1 MRKLLLATMLGG
13 LAIWTGC
20 TNEDL
25 TQGMEQDRPYVL
37 KVTVEN
43 AEADTRTQI
52 GENGNLTWTE
62 GDRIGVFVEG
72 EESPVPFTFNGMTGN
87 VASFTGSLPAG
98 GEVKA
103 AYYPY
108 HEEARLEGNTLDV
121 LFPHST
127 EYTGYSSGPML
138 GLPDGEGG
146 LYFKHLCGLL
156 VVTVDPIPEGAEKI
170 EIAGTDF
177 LNSEDLE
184 GDFRVA
190 DITAEEAV
198 LEERVYY
205 NNQDVAYTFNP
216 EWGGQRKTFYIPM
229 PVAEHRIEVRLRD
242 AKDNILWSKRIT
254 TTIGR
259 GSLLNT
265 PEVTETRPLIEVIS
279 HEDGYSFSGY
289 QTYTTLTLKFR
300 IDNFRRLDDSYIE
313 LSNAEAYAHDQY
325 HLDYQFGMECR
336 EKIVEQ
342 TVDVFPGQNTY
353 TIHWEGTDANW
364 DNAIGETQFTV
375 NYEEV
380 PIIAEAVD
388 LGLSVKWASHNVG
401 ASEASDYGG
410 LYIWGDC
417 TGTDLRM
424 ERIEELEIHEK
435 IVDAAD
441 EIYGISGIAAYD
453 IAANKWGDTWRM
465 PTEKEIE
472 ELLENCTPT
481 HDIVNGV
488 DGIRFTGPN
497 GNSIFLPASGF
508 NYGYHDLRDRGIN
521 GSYWSG
527 KEYYSIAGHGLGNI
541 YGMNF
546 HLPTFDEYYPIDGRG
561 LGSGQI
567 YHTMGCSVRP
577 VYN

>member
-1 MRKLLLATMLGG
+1 MRKFLLATMLGG
-13 LAIWTGC
+13 LTIWTSC

-25 TQGMEQDRPYVL
+25 TQGMEPDQPYVL

-52 GENGNLTWTE
+52 GENGSVTWTE
-62 GDRIGVFVEG
+62 GDQIGVFVEG
-72 EESPVPFTFNGMTGN
+72 ETSPVPFTFSGMSGN
-87 VASFTGSLPAG
+87 VATFTGDLPAN
-98 GEVKA
+98 GELKA

-108 HEEARLEGNTLDV
+108 HEEAQLEGNTLDV
-121 LFPHST
+121 LFPSST
-127 EYTGYSSGPML
+127 EYTGYTGGPML
-138 GLPDGEGG
+138 GLPDGKGG

-156 VVTVDPIPEGAEKI
+156 VVTVDKIPEGAEKI
-170 EIAGTDF
+170 EIAGTDY
-177 LNSEDLE
+177 LGSYDLE
-184 GDFRVA
+184 GNFRVK
-190 DITAEEAV
+190 DIAAEDAV
-198 LEERVYY
+198 LQEWNLY
-205 NNQDVAYTFNP
+205 NNQDITYTFNP

-229 PVAEHRIEVRLRD
+229 PVAEHKIEVKLRD
-242 AKDNILWSKRIT
+242 AADNILWSKRIT
-254 TTIGR
+254 TNIGR
-259 GSLLNT
+259 GTMLNM
-265 PEVTETRPLIEVIS
+265 PEVTQTRPIIEVIS

-300 IDNFRRLDDSYIE
+300 IDNFERLDDSYIN
-313 LSNAEAYAHDQY
+313 LSNTEAYAHDQY
-325 HLDYQFGMECR
+325 HLDSQFGMECR

-342 TVDVFPGQNTY
+342 TVDVFPGQNIY
-353 TIHWEGTDANW
+353 TIHWEGKDANW
-364 DNAIGETQFTV
+364 DDAIGEARFIV
-375 NYEEV
+375 NYKEEPV
-380 PIIAEAVD
+380 IAEAVD

-401 ASEASDYGG
+401 ASEVGDYGG

-424 ERIEELEIHEK
+424 ERIEKLDIHEK

-453 IAANKWGDTWRM
+453 IATNKWGDTWRM
-465 PTEKEIE
+465 PTEKELE
-472 ELLENCTPT
+472 ELIKNCEKT
-481 HDIVNGV
+481 HDAVNGV

-546 HLPTFDEYYPIDGRG
+546 DLPTFDKYYPIDGRG

-577 VYN
+577 VCD